1 MMILGLTAQ
10 WAPFCAWRKSGSLTC
25 EASGGAG
32 TVPKKRGAEGT
43 KNEKINAHK
52 DSSRKGSQANP
63 ASLRRVELGVG
74 VEDMFAAACQMLPW
88 EVCVGMSGSQGSS
101 MLVRLGLA

>member
-1 MMILGLTAQ
+1 MGAFLCLE
-10 WAPFCAWRKSGSLTC
+10 KSGSLTC

-32 TVPKKRGAEGT
+32 TVPSKRGAEGT

-52 DSSRKGSQANP
+52 DSSRKGAKPTRP
-63 ASLRRVELGVG
+63 ACGGFELGVG

>member
-1 MMILGLTAQ
+1 M
-10 WAPFCAWRKSGSLTC
+10 PS
-25 EASGGAG
+25 
-32 TVPKKRGAEGT
+32 KRGAEGT

-52 DSSRKGSQANP
+52 DSSRKGAKPTRP
-63 ASLRRVELGVG
+63 ACGGFELGVG